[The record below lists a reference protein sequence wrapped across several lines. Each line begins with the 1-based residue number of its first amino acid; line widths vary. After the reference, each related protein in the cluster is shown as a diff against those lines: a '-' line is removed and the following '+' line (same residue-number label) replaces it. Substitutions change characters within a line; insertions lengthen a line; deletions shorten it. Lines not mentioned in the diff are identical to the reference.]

1 MEERLNDIEP
11 NESDESDESDESNE
25 FNCSIC
31 LQEKIEDQQ
40 LCNTNC
46 DHKYCKDCLNDWFN
60 QGKNTCPMC
69 RTVLKSYM
77 NQNQMT
83 KLITIESRRPATID
97 NVIINGRT
105 GREIIS
111 DLINQNVKMRYI
123 LYMFGFTGIF
133 LLTFYLGLKDNYEE
147 LLYNYHHCMDNYTD
161 LIEQTQDVNNMLSDH
176 KIVGIVYDSNHYKL
190 CNIPQLYY
198 DTCFGNV

>member
-11 NESDESDESDESNE
+11 NESDESDESNE

-46 DHKYCKDCLNDWFN
+46 EHKYCKDCLNDWFN

-69 RTVLKSYM
+69 RTLLKSYI
-77 NQNQMT
+77 NQDQET
-83 KLITIESRRPATID
+83 KLITIESVRPATID

-105 GREIIS
+105 GREILS
-111 DLINQNVKMRYI
+111 DLINQNIKLRYI
-123 LYMFGFTGIF
+123 SYMFGFTGI
-133 LLTFYLGLKDNYEE
+133 LLITFYLGLKDNYE
-147 LLYNYHHCMDNYTD
+147 D
-161 LIEQTQDVNNMLSDH
+161 L
-176 KIVGIVYDSNHYKL
+176 
-190 CNIPQLYY
+190 
-198 DTCFGNV
+198 